1 MFTTPVPFAR
11 IIKFSFVFCG
21 WITLSV
27 ICRLPIFA
35 WLESIVFQ
43 RLLGLPKTYLSD
55 SSGKISLTT
64 SALKVMLSVLP
75 SPSVIFPAAVIVP
88 LANKLPV
95 TFVLP
100 TNSIVPTPF
109 GLNSIGA
116 FESKVVM

>member
-1 MFTTPVPFAR
+1 M
-11 IIKFSFVFCG
+11 
-21 WITLSV
+21 
-27 ICRLPIFA
+27 
-35 WLESIVFQ
+35 
-43 RLLGLPKTYLSD
+43 
-55 SSGKISLTT
+55 SLTT

-116 FESKVVM
+116 FESKVVI